1 MAKEYKVKTLKNGEK
16 RYVFD
21 VNLGYDASGKR
32 IRTTV
37 NAKTVKEGRK
47 EVARLRLKE
56 KIVVDNDALLFKDA
70 YDQYLEDCKEKDAV
84 TTFNN
89 KEHAFRNR
97 YFMFEET
104 KLNKITDRDII
115 HWKKEVLSN
124 YAVITRRMA
133 EGNLNAFFNWCIKN
147 KKINDNPF
155 NYVDREKNTK
165 RKNKINFWTEEEF
178 KQFIEVVDDDM
189 YKRLFTAF
197 FYTGLRKGEMLGLK
211 YKDINFENHEIH
223 LNRSAKYVAGK
234 TIINHDMKTSTS
246 HRVVPFPRWLDLGSG
261 EQEEFVFNPKI
272 YGYLNEKFYFYQE
285 KVEGLKKI
293 RIHDLRHSYIAM
305 LIHKGIDIYTI
316 KEVAGHAKIS
326 TTLDTDIYILIKEK
340 KSLTFLISDFYF
352 GS

>member
-326 TTLDTDIYILIKEK
+326 TTLDTYGHLYPDKRKEITN
-340 KSLTFLISDFYF
+340 LFD
-352 GS
+352 